1 MVTDIFKP
9 PVHTTLPFDRSPSPF
24 PWAAKKGNL
33 PEFSDFDPYEQ
44 SDSIHDYLTDLVA
57 GQDVKGVASNASFSS
72 FCYSNGSGP
81 AYNDGLLGVGHS
93 QPNTSLN
100 SRPSE
105 KGYQSRGVLL
115 LPEHGQTNLSDRG
128 VHSLSRTEWEDW
140 RKNGLSFRSGQ
151 QLGPTQKDPEGKL
164 RFLLLGDDESDNGEG
179 ELLLWEANNPPDQDD
194 SWIKVIHEE
203 HSVMLQN
210 LSKTHSTKVA
220 LNLWLFGEEV
230 AFQLGDVKQDQAEGS
245 NPSLKAKGK
254 SHRVYASDGSPSSF
268 DQFVS
273 FVPDSGR

>member
-9 PVHTTLPFDRSPSPF
+9 PVHTTLPFDRSSSPF
-24 PWAAKKGNL
+24 PWVVKKGSL

-57 GQDVKGVASNASFSS
+57 GQDVKGVAINVSFSS

-81 AYNDGLLGVGHS
+81 AYNDGLLGVGQS

-105 KGYQSRGVLL
+105 KGYQSRGEGSQTNRYSKAGVLL
-115 LPEHGQTNLSDRG
+115 LPEHGQTNSSDRG

-151 QLGPTQKDPEGKL
+151 QLGSTQKDHEGKL
-164 RFLLLGDDESDNGEG
+164 QFLLLGNDESDNGEG

-203 HSVMLQN
+203 HSIMLQN

-220 LNLWLFGEEV
+220 LNLWLFGKKV
-230 AFQLGDVKQDQAEGS
+230 AFQWVDVEQGS
-245 NPSLKAKGK
+245 
-254 SHRVYASDGSPSSF
+254 F
-268 DQFVS
+268 QFHEK
-273 FVPDSGR
+273 D